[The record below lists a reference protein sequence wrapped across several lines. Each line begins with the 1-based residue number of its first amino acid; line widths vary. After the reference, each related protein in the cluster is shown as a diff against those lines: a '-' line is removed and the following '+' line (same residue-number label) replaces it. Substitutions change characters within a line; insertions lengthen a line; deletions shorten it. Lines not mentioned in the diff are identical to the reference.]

1 VTKNT
6 KLFEAVLSSLL
17 YDRWPK
23 DDAGKPQP
31 SADVDADKVLRFKAL
46 ADDVNEAMPF
56 DWSTL
61 SDWFTLEAA
70 KWRPTLEPHAHPS
83 PPNANWNDSV
93 KKLREAIDAADEKD
107 DPEAQRGFL
116 RALIA
121 IYGANKP

>member
-1 VTKNT
+1 VTKNS

-23 DDAGKPQP
+23 DAAGKPAP
-31 SADVDADKVLRFKAL
+31 SADVDADVALRFKAL

-61 SDWFTLEAA
+61 SDWFTEQAA
-70 KWRPTLEPHAHPS
+70 RWLPTVEPRAQP
-83 PPNANWNDSV
+83 PAPNATWDDSV

-116 RALIA
+116 DALIA
-121 IYGANKP
+121 IHAANRP